1 MKQTT
6 LSDAECAVLRAI
18 DLNAEASVP
27 NITRL
32 TRLNAPL
39 IHRVLKRLV
48 ERNILIGMSAQIDLA
63 RLGLVEYGINLAL
76 AAPSDSARQE
86 FIAYLSKEPSVGWVA
101 EVGSDL
107 DCMFNVIAPNP
118 HQVAALL
125 ARISSRRKASIL
137 RKELCIRT
145 KRMRFERGIFGASG
159 RRKAF
164 FQLGLDPQ
172 PQSVDQLDRKI
183 LSKISVSNRS
193 SFRELARSL
202 SVSSSTFGRRLEIL
216 KEKKIVLGF
225 SWQMQLSGCGV
236 LQYRLLISLRENSPA
251 LRESILKIVHNTS
264 SIKMFADCIGAWDYE
279 MELDVWNA
287 LQVKPVIAALS
298 EVCFGQL
305 ERITIVPLFQ
315 HRKFSSFPVELN

>member
-1 MKQTT
+1 
-6 LSDAECAVLRAI
+6 
-18 DLNAEASVP
+18 
-27 NITRL
+27 
-32 TRLNAPL
+32 
-39 IHRVLKRLV
+39 
-48 ERNILIGMSAQIDLA
+48 MSAQIDLA

-76 AAPSDSARQE
+76 AAPSDAARQE
-86 FIAYLSKEPSVGWVA
+86 FITQLSKEPSVGWVA
-101 EVGSDL
+101 EVGTDL
-107 DCMFNVIAPNP
+107 DCMFNAIAPNP

-125 ARISSRRKASIL
+125 GRLNSHRRVSIL

-164 FQLGLDPQ
+164 FQLGLDPELQ
-172 PQSVDQLDRKI
+172 PIDQLDRRI
-183 LSKISVSNRS
+183 LSVISVSNRS

-202 SVSSSTFGRRLEIL
+202 SVSATTFGRRLDIL

-236 LQYRLLISLRENSPA
+236 LQYRLLVSLRENSPA
-251 LRESILKIVHNTS
+251 LRESILKIVQSTP

-279 MELDVWNA
+279 MELDVWDA
-287 LQVKPVIAALS
+287 LQVKPVVAALS

-315 HRKFSSFPVELN
+315 HHKFSSFPVELG